1 MFFRSGGYIMAN
13 RYSEVLIG
21 PHHVAID
28 ITNKCNLRCLHCYNS
43 SGENDVIKTEL
54 SDHEVLEFMKSLST
68 INLYSLCLCGG
79 EPLLRKELIFDS
91 LKILTENAIRTS
103 MVTNGLLAT
112 EDTLARLDELGLN
125 SIQFSLDG
133 NKASH
138 DKLRNQAGAYK
149 QVLKAIEY
157 VLKNTGMHLSI
168 AFSPTRFNINDITE
182 VYDLLKRLF
191 IESGRDEEN
200 DFIDLR
206 CQPLMILGRAKKHQ
220 DIIPSE
226 FQYRKLVNTVRRL
239 EVEGDA
245 KIIQITWG
253 DPVDHLIRYKNANN
267 LLDQVVVHANGD
279 IVVSAYLPLV
289 IGNIRKHS
297 LKEYWDKGLN
307 KVWSTKIVQFLVSK
321 MVSISEMDEITNVI
335 SDINM
340 DSVLYIDLIDNDL
353 NDMTV
358 IKDIVD
364 KIKHYSK

>member
-1 MFFRSGGYIMAN
+1 MAN

-91 LKILTENAIRTS
+91 LKILTENGIRTS

-112 EDTLARLDELGLN
+112 EDTLAKLDELGLN

-206 CQPLMILGRAKKHQ
+206 CQPLMILGRAKK
-220 DIIPSE
+220 
-226 FQYRKLVNTVRRL
+226 
-239 EVEGDA
+239 
-245 KIIQITWG
+245 
-253 DPVDHLIRYKNANN
+253 
-267 LLDQVVVHANGD
+267 DQVVVHANGD

>member
-1 MFFRSGGYIMAN
+1 M
-13 RYSEVLIG
+13 
-21 PHHVAID
+21 
-28 ITNKCNLRCLHCYNS
+28 
-43 SGENDVIKTEL
+43 
-54 SDHEVLEFMKSLST
+54 
-68 INLYSLCLCGG
+68 
-79 EPLLRKELIFDS
+79 
-91 LKILTENAIRTS
+91 
-103 MVTNGLLAT
+103 
-112 EDTLARLDELGLN
+112 N